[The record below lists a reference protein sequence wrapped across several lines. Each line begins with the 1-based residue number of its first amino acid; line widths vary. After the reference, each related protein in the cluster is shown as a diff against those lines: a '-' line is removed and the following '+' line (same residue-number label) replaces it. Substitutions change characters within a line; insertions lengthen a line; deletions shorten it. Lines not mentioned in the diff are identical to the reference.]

1 MEETLHSSIQNGTI
15 SDEIRDALAH
25 LVTEVRSALPARP
38 SQSEYRIKLAA
49 AMLVQAEEMIAQ
61 YQTAIS
67 RGGLAPWQAR
77 RAEAMI
83 DKNLGTKLSV
93 GALAEAVRLSPSHF
107 RRAFR
112 HTFGV
117 APHGYI
123 LRRRVDRAKEL
134 MQTTNDALADI
145 ALACGLADQS
155 HFSTVF
161 RRIECESPNA
171 WRRRRYP
178 PPVTLTA
185 RSSKSQNEVLLPTG
199 RHRGSGC

>member
-1 MEETLHSSIQNGTI
+1 MQKILHSSVPSGTI
-15 SDEIRDALAH
+15 GDEIRDALAQ
-25 LVTEVRSALPARP
+25 LLTEARSALPASP
-38 SQSEYRIKLAA
+38 SQAENRIKLAA
-49 AMLVQAEEMIAQ
+49 AMLAQPEEMIAQ
-61 YQTAIS
+61 YQTAIN

-83 DKNLGTKLSV
+83 EKNLGAKLSV

-112 HTFGV
+112 HTFGI

-161 RRIECESPNA
+161 RRIERESPNA

-178 PPVTLTA
+178 PPATSTA
-185 RSSKSQNEVLLPTG
+185 RSSKSQTGALLANK
-199 RHRGSGC
+199 